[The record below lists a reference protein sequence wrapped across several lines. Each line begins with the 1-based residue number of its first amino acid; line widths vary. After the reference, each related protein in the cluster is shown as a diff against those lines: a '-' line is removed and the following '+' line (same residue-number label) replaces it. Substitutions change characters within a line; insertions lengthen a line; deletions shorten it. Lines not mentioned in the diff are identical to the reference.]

1 MPPTDRVVL
10 DTPITPE
17 TLDRIGVMTTL
28 PDGSGFDPDGEW
40 SHTYLVW
47 TNHGYDK
54 GNIDA
59 GYLTISR
66 SPGSGGTV
74 KLDVVT
80 EIALLDGIGG
90 TTSAR
95 IRCRNDAL
103 TSPKSWELDSTFT
116 GPAGQELPDQNT
128 HQKAVVSE
136 GQITVS
142 IGEHASAMPVEG
154 LTTGDWCLFDAVQRL
169 PQDETARL
177 SCNVLERML
186 ALKRDQSIW
195 YPSQSPVN
203 AAGHELRHFTR
214 AGTATPPTDYWLD
227 ERGRL
232 VLVIA
237 YNMVYLLSDTAI
249 ETYRANLDRQ
259 RA

>member
-1 MPPTDRVVL
+1 MPPNDRRVL
-10 DTPITPE
+10 DTPITPK
-17 TLDRIGVMTTL
+17 TLEQIGVMTSL
-28 PDGSGFDPDGEW
+28 PDGSAFDPDGEW
-40 SHTYLVW
+40 THTYLVW

-66 SPGSGGTV
+66 HPGSDGTIE
-74 KLDVVT
+74 LDATT

-95 IRCRNDAL
+95 ILCHDDAL
-103 TSPKSWELDSTFT
+103 TSPKSWELASTFT
-116 GPAGQELPDQNT
+116 GPSGQDLPDQNT
-128 HQKAVVSE
+128 QQKAVVSE
-136 GQITVS
+136 DQITVT
-142 IGEHASAMPVEG
+142 IGDRSSTMPVEG
-154 LTTGDWCLFDAVQRL
+154 PTTGDWCLFDAVQRL

-177 SCNVLERML
+177 SCNVLERMV

-195 YPSQSPVN
+195 YPSQSAVN
-203 AAGHELRHFTR
+203 AAGHELRRFTR
-214 AGTATPPTDYWLD
+214 AGTATLPTDYWLD

-232 VLVIA
+232 VLVVA